1 MEKDYSY
8 SSQVNRRIASTHFL
22 ISSYEQ
28 LQNNLL
34 APSEKQAF
42 IDSILLQLYCGC
54 VSYCNELLSHHSKPT
69 VNSNSFNL
77 SAVFDQKNYAGVSEF
92 TELYWLYHQK
102 KCGFF
107 ELCSLYENLTTIGSK
122 EEQEKSRKQ
131 REQQADIDDASSN
144 SSAQRIKLV
153 TIDAVTID
161 SINLD
166 SAVID
171 ISDITVIKD
180 LLLIIQELIDRQRE
194 YLLEY

>member
-22 ISSYEQ
+22 ISSYGQ

-54 VSYCNELLSHHSKPT
+54 VSYCNELLSHHSKST
-69 VNSNSFNL
+69 VNSSSFNL
-77 SAVFDQKNYAGVSEF
+77 SAVFDQKKYAGISEF
-92 TELYWLYHQK
+92 TELYWLFHQK

-107 ELCSLYENLTTIGSK
+107 ELCSLYENLTTLGSK
-122 EEQEKSRKQ
+122 EEQEKSRMRRKLQ
-131 REQQADIDDASSN
+131 EDIEDASSK
-144 SSAQRIKLV
+144 SSAQRINLV
-153 TIDAVTID
+153 TIDAVNID
-161 SINLD
+161 SIDLD
-166 SAVID
+166 SGVID
-171 ISDITVIKD
+171 ISDIAVVKE
-180 LLLIIQELIDRQRE
+180 LLRIIQELIDRQRE

>member
-8 SSQVNRRIASTHFL
+8 SSQVNRRIASAHFL
-22 ISSYEQ
+22 ISSYAQ

-54 VSYCNELLSHHSKPT
+54 VSYCNELLSHHSKST
-69 VNSNSFNL
+69 VNTSSFNL
-77 SAVFDQKNYAGVSEF
+77 SAVFDQKKYAGISEF
-92 TELYWLYHQK
+92 TELYWLFHQK

-107 ELCSLYENLTTIGSK
+107 ELCSLYENLTTLGSK
-122 EEQEKSRKQ
+122 EEQEKSRMRRKLQ
-131 REQQADIDDASSN
+131 EDIEDASSK
-144 SSAQRIKLV
+144 SSAQRINLV
-153 TIDAVTID
+153 TIDAVNID
-161 SINLD
+161 SIDLD

-171 ISDITVIKD
+171 ISDIAVVKE
-180 LLLIIQELIDRQRE
+180 LLRIIQELIDRQRE

>member
-8 SSQVNRRIASTHFL
+8 SSQVNRRIASAHFL
-22 ISSYEQ
+22 ISSYAQ

-54 VSYCNELLSHHSKPT
+54 VSYCNELLSHHSKST
-69 VNSNSFNL
+69 VNSSSFNL
-77 SAVFDQKNYAGVSEF
+77 SAVFDQKKYAGISEF
-92 TELYWLYHQK
+92 TELYWLFHQK

-107 ELCSLYENLTTIGSK
+107 ELCSLYENLTTLGSK
-122 EEQEKSRKQ
+122 EEQEKSRMRRKLQ
-131 REQQADIDDASSN
+131 EDIEDASSK
-144 SSAQRIKLV
+144 SSAQRINLV
-153 TIDAVTID
+153 TIDAVNID
-161 SINLD
+161 SIDLD

-171 ISDITVIKD
+171 ISDIAVVKE
-180 LLLIIQELIDRQRE
+180 LLRIIQELIDRQRE

>member
-8 SSQVNRRIASTHFL
+8 SSQVNRRIASAHFL
-22 ISSYEQ
+22 ISSYAQ

-54 VSYCNELLSHHSKPT
+54 VSYCNELLSHHSKST
-69 VNSNSFNL
+69 VNTSSFNL
-77 SAVFDQKNYAGVSEF
+77 SSVFDQKKYAGISEF
-92 TELYWLYHQK
+92 TELYWLFHQK

-107 ELCSLYENLTTIGSK
+107 ELCSLYENLTTLGSK
-122 EEQEKSRKQ
+122 EEQEKSRMRRKLQ
-131 REQQADIDDASSN
+131 EDIEDASPK
-144 SSAQRIKLV
+144 SSAQRINLV
-153 TIDAVTID
+153 TIDAVNID
-161 SINLD
+161 SIDLD

-171 ISDITVIKD
+171 ISDIAVVKE
-180 LLLIIQELIDRQRE
+180 LLRIIQELIDRQRE

>member
-22 ISSYEQ
+22 ISSYGQ

-42 IDSILLQLYCGC
+42 IDSILLQLYLGC

-69 VNSNSFNL
+69 VNSSSFNL
-77 SAVFDQKNYAGVSEF
+77 SAVFDQKTYAGVSEF
-92 TELYWLYHQK
+92 TELNWLYHQK

-122 EEQEKSRKQ
+122 EEQEKNRKQ
-131 REQQADIDDASSN
+131 REQQADIDDASSD

-166 SAVID
+166 SAAID

>member
-22 ISSYEQ
+22 ISSYAQ

-54 VSYCNELLSHHSKPT
+54 VSYCNELLSHHSKST
-69 VNSNSFNL
+69 VNSSSFNL
-77 SAVFDQKNYAGVSEF
+77 SAIFDQKNYAGVSEF
-92 TELYWLYHQK
+92 TELYWLFHQK

-107 ELCSLYENLTTIGSK
+107 ELCNLYENLTTLGSK
-122 EEQEKSRKQ
+122 EEQEKNRMRRKLQ
-131 REQQADIDDASSN
+131 KDIEDASSK
-144 SSAQRIKLV
+144 SSAQKINLV
-153 TIDAVTID
+153 TIDAVNID
-161 SINLD
+161 SIDLD
-166 SAVID
+166 LAATD
-171 ISDITVIKD
+171 ISDIAVIKE